1 MLEFNPSFTQVV
13 EKEGDYDEWAAE
25 FQCCTVSA
33 QVTLGW
39 PTWVQ
44 QFSIFPVSKSWEEK
58 ASQKLW
64 SIRETLLPM
73 KCLNEN
79 ISS

>member
-44 QFSIFPVSKSWEEK
+44 QFSIFPVSKS
-58 ASQKLW
+58 
-64 SIRETLLPM
+64 
-73 KCLNEN
+73 
-79 ISS
+79 